1 MKDLLNTTQTFK
13 NIGELIDFL
22 SNFKDETPLFTDRAE
37 YCGAVE
43 NVRIHFT
50 SLKKDIY
57 EEGCYLPDFET
68 ECVHMCFACG
78 Y

>member
-13 NIGELIDFL
+13 NVGELIDFL
-22 SNFKDETPLFTDRAE
+22 SNFKDETPLFTDRVA
-37 YCGAVE
+37 YSGAVA

-50 SLKKDIY
+50 SLKNDVY
-57 EEGCYLPDFET
+57 EDDCYIPDFET
-68 ECVHMCFACG
+68 DSVYMCLACG